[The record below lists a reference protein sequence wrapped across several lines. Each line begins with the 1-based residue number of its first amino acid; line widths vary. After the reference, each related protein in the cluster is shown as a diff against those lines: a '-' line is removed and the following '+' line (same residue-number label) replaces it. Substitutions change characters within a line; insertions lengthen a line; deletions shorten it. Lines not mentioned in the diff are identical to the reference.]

1 VVHQLFVS
9 FLAQRKETLPT
20 ATFLDSSNHLHIYEF
35 CLQPFNSSTQVR
47 MSFPYP
53 STAIAGRESPPQ
65 SSPTILALKP
75 CEYTRFMPGGFGS
88 RLANARN
95 LAPSQV
101 FPLPTPRFI
110 SVLPD
115 DGVSFIAERHSAI
128 SSDVASKIMPEHD
141 TARGSYVSSYHND
154 GSISGDNRLP
164 ANSIPFTESWGGNG
178 RAVRCP
184 SESAPSEGSVE
195 SDQTVTQRVGR
206 TISFGQFPPTM
217 IPEKYRAP
225 ISVFS
230 KSKVAPVVPQGVR
243 SLWIISTCYVIND

>member
-1 VVHQLFVS
+1 
-9 FLAQRKETLPT
+9 
-20 ATFLDSSNHLHIYEF
+20 
-35 CLQPFNSSTQVR
+35 

-65 SSPTILALKP
+65 SSPTIPALEP

-95 LAPSQV
+95 LAPSQA
-101 FPLPTPRFI
+101 FPLPTPRVN

-115 DGVSFIAERHSAI
+115 GRVSLLAERHSAI
-128 SSDVASKIMPEHD
+128 SSDVASKIMPEYD
-141 TARGSYVSSYHND
+141 TARGSYVSPYHND
-154 GSISGDNRLP
+154 GSIFGDNCLS
-164 ANSIPFTESWGGNG
+164 ANSVPFTEFWEGSG
-178 RAVRCP
+178 RGIRWLF
-184 SESAPSEGSVE
+184 ESAPSEGSVE
-195 SDQTVTQRVGR
+195 SDQTVTQRVGH

-217 IPEKYRAP
+217 ILEKSRAP

-243 SLWIISTCYVIND
+243 SLWIISTCSVIND